1 MQLQLKISTWF
12 VLTEKQNI
20 VEMLNSVISFGNI
33 PEFFVFPDC
42 LWLYEQS
49 QDLSL
54 KYFNHH

>member
-33 PEFFVFPDC
+33 SEFFVFP
-42 LWLYEQS
+42 YQTVYYYMNEVKTS
-49 QDLSL
+49 P
-54 KYFNHH
+54 